1 MIDYKKE
8 YKKNGFVVIDDFLS
22 KDVYAKMVEI
32 FNSAKDF
39 VEIDQIR
46 EDRYKLW
53 ETSNDNRFP
62 DTAEDYLAHFWSSH
76 DVTSDDYVLGVFDEY
91 IKPII
96 KEVNGDALGQFR
108 HQATKIKNNGKGH
121 MRCHYDNYMGIAG
134 YILYLTKNY
143 WKYDWG
149 GQLQVSS
156 GGEILSIF
164 PDPNRLVLINHS
176 LRIPHWVNPTYTFAK
191 EDRNNL
197 IGFCVKNDEE
207 LPATWKNRKDIKIS
221 H

>member
-1 MIDYKKE
+1 MKNYKEE
-8 YKKNGFVVIDDFLS
+8 YEKNGFVVIDNFLP

-32 FNSAKDF
+32 FNAGKDF
-39 VEIDQIR
+39 VEINQIR
-46 EDRYKLW
+46 EERYKLW
-53 ETSNDNRFP
+53 ETPGDGRFP
-62 DTAEDYLAHFWSSH
+62 ATTEDYIAHFWSSY
-76 DVTSDDYVLGVFDEY
+76 DVATNDYVSDVFNEY
-91 IKPII
+91 TKPLL
-96 KEVNGDALGQFR
+96 KEVHGDTLGQFR
-108 HQATKIKNNGKGH
+108 HQATKMKANNEDFI
-121 MRCHYDNYMGIAG
+121 RVHYDDYTGFVG
-134 YILYLTKNY
+134 YVLYLTKET

-176 LRIPHWVNPTYTFAK
+176 LRIPHWVNPTSSFAK

-207 LPATWKNRKDIKIS
+207 LPATWTGDRDDYAIY
-221 H
+221 